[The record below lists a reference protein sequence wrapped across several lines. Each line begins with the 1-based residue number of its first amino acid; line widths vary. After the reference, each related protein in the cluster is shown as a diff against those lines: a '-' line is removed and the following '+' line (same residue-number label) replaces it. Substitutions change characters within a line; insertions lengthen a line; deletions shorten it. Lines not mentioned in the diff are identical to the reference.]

1 MCSPP
6 PLCTLCWSAT
16 RPRLSIMRRFCL
28 ICSWQC
34 ISCYPERRI
43 CCMSSG
49 WTRKLWRR
57 PWRGSDILWSKT
69 SSPPTSG
76 SGRSPSKSAFWSA
89 IYRRKNLRK
98 FIFLYKQQ
106 ILFYFLCRI
115 WFWLHYVNTILHGKR
130 LEKTTSKIIQATCT
144 DAVMKPT
151 RGVGKKR
158 GVFPQNEDIISH
170 RCETRRVGRVLNS
183 STVQYIHIL
192 ACLHFV
198 QYIFSMLTWCSDS
211 AGGHLVRAPLWNVDF
226 LKVPTWHFVRV
237 PLCKADILFL

>member
-76 SGRSPSKSAFWSA
+76 GGRSPSKSAFWSA

-115 WFWLHYVNTILHGKR
+115 WFWLHYVAWITGECQISRLKLKMDQDVLPNNNLIRMIDPQIVFFTAGHVTIFWLRHNDNA
-130 LEKTTSKIIQATCT
+130 TTYNRS
-144 DAVMKPT
+144 
-151 RGVGKKR
+151 
-158 GVFPQNEDIISH
+158 S
-170 RCETRRVGRVLNS
+170 ETRKNS
-183 STVQYIHIL
+183 KNIYISVSTVPGLATINIVIL
-192 ACLHFV
+192 
-198 QYIFSMLTWCSDS
+198 Q
-211 AGGHLVRAPLWNVDF
+211 
-226 LKVPTWHFVRV
+226 
-237 PLCKADILFL
+237 